1 MDSTVEVEVFCADD
15 KLNDEMSVFRG
26 SLLNDLSAKENLC
39 FWTGASQTGGR
50 ETGRFQGE
58 LCMQQL
64 NTRVLGQT
72 LVWFSSVAST
82 QDVVRS
88 RLRTL
93 IPGVVVVAEEQR
105 SGRGRRGASWESP
118 KGCLTF
124 SVGTELDQ
132 AKAHLL
138 PFLQYVAALAAVQAI
153 EAENSWREL
162 QVRIKWPNDLL
173 LKDKKVGGILCEGI
187 SVDGRFLVS
196 IGVGINISNERPS
209 VCLKDALQSS
219 STLTAEHFLAVFL
232 NQLEPLLQVSG
243 ASHPVQTGRRG
254 TDSDRKV
261 FSCARVRGQTL
272 TTQGFGSLSR
282 AYYDRWLHSN
292 QTVFLEN
299 RGGKKATVQGLSDQG
314 AVTVRTTSSGEVLEL
329 DPYETSLDLETST
342 VRAKSSQ

>member
-232 NQLEPLLQVSG
+232 NQLEPLLQ
-243 ASHPVQTGRRG
+243 
-254 TDSDRKV
+254 
-261 FSCARVRGQTL
+261 TL